1 VVGEVAGA
9 DTPAAAAVVG
19 DSAASTSTSHNSKEV
34 IGIPLDYLIV
44 SYFGLIGYF

>member
-19 DSAASTSTSHNSKEV
+19 DSAASTSISHNSKEV

-44 SYFGLIGYF
+44 NYFGFIGYI